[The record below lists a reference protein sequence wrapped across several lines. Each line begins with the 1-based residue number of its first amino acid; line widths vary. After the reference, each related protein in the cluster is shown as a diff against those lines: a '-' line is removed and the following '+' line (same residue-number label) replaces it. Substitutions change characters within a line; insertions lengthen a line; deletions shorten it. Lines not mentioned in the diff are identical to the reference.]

1 MSNSSAFSRAVNEM
15 HAEDVASCFKGSY
28 VSARTWELT
37 YQYLAMVEMG
47 SQADQGNIALSE
59 AV

>member
-1 MSNSSAFSRAVNEM
+1 M